1 MIMHFT
7 GFLPYEFSSSLSV
20 NSISSQVTTVHV
32 SESVSVVA
40 LIATFV
46 SFLYLSS
53 ILSLNHL
60 AVFTSQSLMDF
71 AMVLS
76 AREPTYS

>member
-1 MIMHFT
+1 MTYSVISNST
-7 GFLPYEFSSSLSV
+7 FSHV
-20 NSISSQVTTVHV
+20 ATAHV
-32 SESVSVVA
+32 SGSVSVFA
-40 LIATFV
+40 FNDILF

-53 ILSLNHL
+53 IFSLNHF